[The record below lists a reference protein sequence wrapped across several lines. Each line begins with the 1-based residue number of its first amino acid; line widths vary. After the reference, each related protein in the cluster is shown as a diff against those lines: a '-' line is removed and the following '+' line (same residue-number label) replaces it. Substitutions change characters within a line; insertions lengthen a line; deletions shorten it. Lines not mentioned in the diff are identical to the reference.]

1 MKKYSYLLLAASLA
15 FGCEQSGTTLLI
27 TEGSDLSV
35 SSPFESKLAKGAADT
50 FRVHLEKGALA
61 SGFADQVSVDVVVKV
76 FGPDGQLLGEFDNP
90 ARGPEPFQFTS
101 EGGVYKIVVTP
112 FQEGE
117 GDYVMMLDRVEAV
130 AATKEG
136 RIDQLMRFALG
147 ADEAVPGATVAV
159 VKDGKVV
166 FSKGYGYANLE
177 YDIKNSPTTIFHVA
191 SVSKQFTGFAIA
203 MLADQGKVS
212 MDDDIRKY
220 LPEMHDFGKKI
231 TLSHLVHHTSGLRDQ
246 WSLLALAGW
255 RLDDVI
261 TREQVLRLIFN
272 QKELNF
278 EPGEEMLYCNTGF
291 TLLAEI
297 VSRVTG
303 QSFAEWTKTNMFEPL
318 GMNNTLFYDDH
329 EKIVKGRAYSYYK
342 NDQGELKKSVLSYAN
357 VGATS
362 LFTTVEDLALWAVNF
377 ENVSVGNDNV
387 MKMMDERY
395 ILNKGDTMGYGFGQ
409 GIGSYKGLVNKT
421 HGGADAGY
429 RTFINRFP
437 EQHFSVIVFSNLA
450 SFNPGNIA
458 YQIAD
463 IYLADQLAE
472 APPKTS
478 EPPPAGDQPKEAFET
493 SSVVLSEYTGR
504 FYSPELETA
513 YTLEVVNDTLVAHH
527 QRHDDIK
534 LTIKQKDGF
543 SSSAWWTGNVD
554 FTRNSSNAIN
564 GFKVNAG
571 RIRNVAFEK
580 Q

>member
-1 MKKYSYLLLAASLA
+1 MKKFSYLLLATFFAYS
-15 FGCEQSGTTLLI
+15 CEQPETTLLI
-27 TEGSDLSV
+27 KEGSDLSV
-35 SSPFESKLAKGAADT
+35 SSPIESELAKGVADT
-50 FRVHLEKGALA
+50 FRIHLEKGALA
-61 SGFADQVSVDVVVKV
+61 SGFADQRTVDVVVKV
-76 FGPDGQLLGEFDNP
+76 FGPENQLLGEFDNP
-90 ARGPEPFQFTS
+90 ARGPEPFQLAS
-101 EGGVYKIVVTP
+101 EGGLYKIVVSP
-112 FQEGE
+112 FEDGEGE
-117 GDYVMMLDRVEAV
+117 YVMVLERVEAI
-130 AATKEG
+130 ANTKEG
-136 RIDQLMRFALG
+136 KIDQLMKFALG
-147 ADEAVPGATVAV
+147 PDEAVPGATVAV
-159 VKDGKVV
+159 VEDGKVT

-177 YDIKNSPTTIFHVA
+177 YDIKNTPTTIFHVA

-203 MLADQGKVS
+203 MLADQGKIS

-220 LPEMHDFGKKI
+220 LPEMHDFGEKI
-231 TLSHLVHHTSGLRDQ
+231 TLNHLVHHTSGLRDQ

-261 TREQVLRLIFN
+261 TREQVLRLIFK
-272 QKELNF
+272 QTELNF
-278 EPGEEMLYCNTGF
+278 KPGEEMLYCNTGF

-303 QSFAEWTKTNMFEPL
+303 QSFAEWTKANMFDPL
-318 GMNNTLFYDDH
+318 GMKNTLFYDDH

-342 NDQGELKKSVLSYAN
+342 NDHGELKKSVLSYAN

-387 MKMMDERY
+387 MKMMDQRY

-409 GIGSYKGLVNKT
+409 GIGNHKGLVNKT

-437 EQHFSVIVFSNLA
+437 EQRFSVIVFSNLA

-463 IYLADQLAE
+463 IYLKDQLTEIPAQPLE
-472 APPKTS
+472 APP
-478 EPPPAGDQPKEAFET
+478 ADDQPKEDFDA
-493 SSVVLSEYTGR
+493 SSVTLSEYTGR
-504 FYSPELETA
+504 FYSPELETT
-513 YTLEVVNDTLVAHH
+513 YMLEVVNDTLVAHH

-534 LTIKQKDGF
+534 LTIKQKDEF
-543 SSSAWWTGNVD
+543 SSSAWWTGNIN
-554 FTRNSSNAIN
+554 FTRNSSNTIN

-571 RIRNVAFEK
+571 RVRNVAFEK